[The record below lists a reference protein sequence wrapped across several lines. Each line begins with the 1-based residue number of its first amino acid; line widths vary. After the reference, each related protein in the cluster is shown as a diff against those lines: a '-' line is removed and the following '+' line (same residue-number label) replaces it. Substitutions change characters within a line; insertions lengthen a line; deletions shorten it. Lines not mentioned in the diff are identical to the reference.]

1 MASQT
6 ESIQSTTHNKA
17 SLRNVDGNKE
27 TSKSQNDPIDN
38 PRSHIHQENS
48 GMDTESIYS
57 VSFRV
62 SILDL
67 FPLRLH
73 KYTTTAI

>member
-6 ESIQSTTHNKA
+6 ESIQSNTHKNA

-48 GMDTESIYS
+48 GMDTESIHS
-57 VSFRV
+57 VSFRI

-67 FPLRLH
+67 VIMVF
-73 KYTTTAI
+73 IF

>member
-57 VSFRV
+57 VSFRI

-67 FPLRLH
+67 VTPLICKIYILN
-73 KYTTTAI
+73 